1 MSLGLRS
8 ATFDSPIN
16 RNCSYEAW
24 RRLCDGGDA
33 GDSIFY
39 VYAYAYGDEND
50 YVCVCDVS

>member
-16 RNCSYEAW
+16 RNCSYEVW
-24 RRLCDGGDA
+24 RRLCGGA
-33 GDSIFY
+33 GGGDSIFY
-39 VYAYAYGDEND
+39 VYAYGEGDD